1 MKKVSGFS
9 LRSFLL
15 GGLCLSAF
23 LSASA
28 DDSYLWFYTSSPTQT
43 RAFAVDDIRKLTFT
57 DAAVIV
63 HPQEGG
69 ESVSFPY
76 EGILK
81 LAFGAMPTAIEN
93 VVSPVGGLQVE
104 YSSATQTLLIT
115 ADASSVC
122 AYRVYNIQGRL
133 MQSGHVEGAHTMVD
147 VAALPMGVYIARVGN
162 VSLKFYKQ

>member
-1 MKKVSGFS
+1 MKRVLSFS

-23 LSASA
+23 LPASA
-28 DDSYLWFYTSSPTQT
+28 DDSYLWFYAPSPTQT
-43 RAFAVDDIRKLTFT
+43 RAFAVDDIGKLTFT

-63 HPQEGG
+63 HPLKGG

-76 EGILK
+76 EGIQR
-81 LAFGAMPTAIEN
+81 LAFGGVPTAIEN
-93 VVSPVGGLQVE
+93 VVSPVGGLQVR
-104 YSSATQTLLIT
+104 YHRATQTLSIT
-115 ADASSVC
+115 AEASSSSVC
-122 AYRVYNIQGRL
+122 RVYNAQGRL
-133 MQSGHVEGAHTMVD
+133 MQSGRVEGTHAVVD

>member
-28 DDSYLWFYTSSPTQT
+28 DDSYLWFYASSPTQT
-43 RAFAVDDIRKLTFT
+43 RAFAVDDISKLTFT

-63 HPQEGG
+63 HPLKGG
-69 ESVSFPY
+69 ESFSFSY
-76 EGILK
+76 ESIQK

-93 VVSPVGGLQVE
+93 VVSSVGGLQVE

-115 ADASSVC
+115 TDASSVY
-122 AYRVYNIQGRL
+122 AYQVYNIQGRL
-133 MQSGHVEGAHTMVD
+133 MQSGHVEGAHTVVD
-147 VAALPMGVYIARVGN
+147 VTALPMGVYIARVGN

>member
-1 MKKVSGFS
+1 MKKVLSFS

-15 GGLCLSAF
+15 GGLCLSVF
-23 LSASA
+23 LPASA
-28 DDSYLWFYTSSPTQT
+28 DDSYLWFYASSPTQT
-43 RAFAVDDIRKLTFT
+43 RAFAVDDIAKLTFT

-63 HPQEGG
+63 HPLQDG

-76 EGILK
+76 DGIRK

-93 VVSPVGGLQVE
+93 AVSPVGGLQVD
-104 YSSATQTLLIT
+104 YNSATQTLSILT
-115 ADASSVC
+115 DASSSY
-122 AYRVYNIQGRL
+122 AYQVFNIQGRL
-133 MQSGHVEGAHTMVD
+133 VQSGRVEGVHTVVD